1 MPIVHDMI
9 SDRIERE
16 IDRKHRALAHVLDEK
31 ARRMWAGA
39 EARALGH
46 GGVAAVARAT
56 GLAESTV
63 RTGRAEVSQRG
74 RKSNSTRTRQQGGG
88 RKSIKQTDPTLME
101 ALESLVEPTTRGDPM
116 SPLKW
121 TCKSV
126 RNLAEAVNRQ
136 GHHVSFR
143 TVAKMLNELGYSLQ
157 GVRKS
162 TEGKQ
167 HPDRD
172 VQFHHINE
180 RVKAFQRQGQP
191 VISVDC
197 KKKELVGNFANKGR
211 EYRPKGQPDKV
222 RVHDFQDKDLGK
234 AIPYGVY
241 DITENE
247 GWVSVGT
254 DHETS
259 QFAVESIRRWWRRM
273 GQKVYPK
280 ATKLLIV
287 GDGGG
292 GNGSRVRLWKLE
304 LQRLADQLSLPI
316 SVSHFP
322 PGTSKWN
329 KIEHRMWS
337 RVTENWRGRPLLSH
351 EVIVNLI
358 ANTTTR
364 TGLKIRARLDERKY
378 PTKIEVTDEQM
389 KQVKLKPDTFHGN
402 DWNYTILPTKNKNR

>member
-1 MPIVHDMI
+1 MPIVDDMI
-9 SDRIERE
+9 SAKIEKEIER
-16 IDRKHRALAHVLDEK
+16 KHQALKHVLDEK
-31 ARRMWAGA
+31 ARRLWAGA

-46 GGVAAVARAT
+46 GGVATVARAT
-56 GLAESTV
+56 NLAESTI
-63 RTGRAEVSQRG
+63 RMGRAEVSKGG
-74 RKSNSTRTRQQGGG
+74 RKPHSKRIRRHGAG
-88 RKSIKQTDPTLME
+88 RKSIEQTHPTLKD

-126 RNLAEAVNRQ
+126 RKLAEELNRQ
-136 GHHVSFR
+136 GHSVSFR
-143 TVAKMLNELGYSLQ
+143 TLSSILRELGYRLQ
-157 GVRKS
+157 ATRK
-162 TEGKQ
+162 TKEGKQ

-172 VQFHHINE
+172 DQFCHINE

-197 KKKELVGNFANKGR
+197 KKKELVGDFANKGR
-211 EYRPKGQPDKV
+211 EYRPAGQPEKV
-222 RVHDFQDKDLGK
+222 RVHDFQDKELGK
-234 AIPYGVY
+234 AIPYGVD

-254 DHETS
+254 DHETAE
-259 QFAVESIRRWWRRM
+259 FAVESIRRWWYRM
-273 GQKVYPK
+273 GRKAYPR
-280 ATKLLIV
+280 ATQLLIV
-287 GDGGG
+287 ADGGG

-304 LQRLADQLSLPI
+304 LQRLANKLRVPI

-364 TGLKIRARLDERKY
+364 TGLRIQSQLDKGTY
-378 PTKIEVTDEQM
+378 PTKIEVTDKQM
-389 KQVKLKPDTFHGN
+389 NQVKLEPDTFHGQ
-402 DWNYTILPTKNKNR
+402 DWNYTILPTKSKNR